1 MKGFW
6 TTRRIVFACVFACC
20 LFFVLFVGR
29 TFNKETFERDWIITK
44 DGINYFRK

>member
-6 TTRRIVFACVFACC
+6 TTRRIVLTLLFVVC

-29 TFNKETFERDWIITK
+29 SFNKETFERDWILTP
-44 DGINYFRK
+44 D